1 MGKTLK
7 GLLGGEGAANV
18 FSSLSAIL
26 LGLLAGLFVL
36 LLSDSSQALN
46 GFKAI
51 LVGGFVDMKNA
62 GQVLYFATPIIL
74 TGLSVAFA
82 YKTGLFNIGASGQF
96 ILGAFAA
103 VYVGVEWT
111 FLPAGLHWV
120 TALAAAALAGAL
132 WGCIP
137 GILKALSNAN
147 EVITCIMLNYIG
159 MYLTNFMVKRT
170 IFDLLKNQSR
180 AVAKGAVSPKMWLD
194 SLFIT
199 GASPSSAN
207 IGIFIAILAGIA
219 CYVVLDKTRFG
230 FELKACGYNRD
241 CSHYAGINEKKCFIS
256 SMSIAGA
263 LAGLGGALHY
273 LAGAGKAIEV
283 IDVLA
288 AEGFDGIPVALLGLN
303 NPIGVIFSGLFVAF
317 LKVGGFNMQ
326 LYGFAPQAIEIILA
340 VIIYCSAFSL
350 FFKNMIA
357 VFYKKIHR
365 HAPEIEE
372 Q

>member
-1 MGKTLK
+1 MDKTFNR
-7 GLLGGEGAANV
+7 LLRSEGAASV
-18 FSSLSAIL
+18 FASLSAIL
-26 LGLLAGLFVL
+26 LGLLAGFFVL
-36 LLSDSSQALN
+36 LLSNSSQALD

-51 LVGGFVDMKNA
+51 LAGGFVDMKNA

-82 YKTGLFNIGASGQF
+82 YRTGLFNIGASGQF

-103 VYVGVEWT
+103 VYVGVKWT
-111 FLPAGLHWV
+111 FLPGPLHWL
-120 TALAAAALAGAL
+120 AAMAAAALAGAL
-132 WGCIP
+132 WGCVP
-137 GILKALSNAN
+137 GILKALSNTN

-159 MYLTNFMVKRT
+159 MYLTNFMVRRS
-170 IFDLLKNQSR
+170 IFDLLKNQSQ
-180 AVAKGAVSPKMWLD
+180 AVAGSAISPKAGLD
-194 SLFIT
+194 RLFIT

-207 IGIFIAILAGIA
+207 AGIFIAILAGIA
-219 CYVVLDKTRFG
+219 CYILLDKTLFG
-230 FELKACGYNRD
+230 FELKACGYNREG
-241 CSHYAGINEKKCFIS
+241 SRYAGINEKKCFIS
-256 SMSIAGA
+256 SMAMAGA

-283 IDVLA
+283 VDVLA
-288 AEGFDGIPVALLGLN
+288 SEGFDGIPVALLGLS

-340 VIIYCSAFSL
+340 VIIYFSAFSL
-350 FFKNMIA
+350 FFKNLL
-357 VFYKKIHR
+357 FGFFKKKAKR
-365 HAPEIEE
+365 VTETGG